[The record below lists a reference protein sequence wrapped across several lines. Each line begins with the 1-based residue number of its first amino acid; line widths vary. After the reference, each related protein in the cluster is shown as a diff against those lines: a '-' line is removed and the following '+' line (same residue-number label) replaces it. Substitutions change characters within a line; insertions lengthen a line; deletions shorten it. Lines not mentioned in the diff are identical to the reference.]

1 VGATVARRLIEDYLS
16 WNVVANDGAAI
27 LRAVDFERRYK
38 ISFWD
43 ALIVAAANAAD
54 ATLLYTE
61 DLNHGQTYGVVEA
74 CNPFA

>member
-1 VGATVARRLIEDYLS
+1 
-16 WNVVANDGAAI
+16 
-27 LRAVDFERRYK
+27 
-38 ISFWD
+38 
-43 ALIVAAANAAD
+43 LIVAAANAAD